1 MNSPKFSLNSR
12 LLMTISLAFPA
23 LLAFGSV
30 AQAQTPGSS
39 SSTIAASAAKPPIL
53 VERKP
58 AAQINVNQLGIGSC
72 PACRSGLDARFLDKA
87 GPIVKPVVQPQVI
100 R

>member
-1 MNSPKFSLNSR
+1 MNSPKISLNSR

-30 AQAQTPGSS
+30 AQAQAPIASS
-39 SSTIAASAAKPPIL
+39 ATIAAGASKPPVL
-53 VERKP
+53 VENKP

-72 PACRSGLDARFLDKA
+72 PNCRSGLDPRFVDRV
-87 GPIVKPVVQPQVI
+87 GPVAKPVVQPQVI

>member
-1 MNSPKFSLNSR
+1 MNSPQISLNSR
-12 LLMTISLAFPA
+12 LLMTISLAVPA

-30 AQAQTPGSS
+30 AQAQPPVASS
-39 SSTIAASAAKPPIL
+39 ATIAASAPKPPVP

-58 AAQINVNQLGIGSC
+58 VAQIDVNQLGIGGC
-72 PACRSGLDARFLDKA
+72 PTCRSGLDPRFIDRA
-87 GPIVKPVVQPQVI
+87 KPVVVQPQT